1 MKKKDQYILGVAGSN
16 FLVTEIGVA
25 RVDDPRVNGVSHVG
39 PGIMPN
45 TEVRYEGKGP
55 ASLVL
60 LASGASLII
69 SDQFFQS
76 PSGQPVWGV
85 GSRVF
90 RSIGPNYPTGMPDPQ
105 DKTIKRFLD
114 NLKYAPHGG
123 SSYLLN
129 LTSMAKCKC
138 PADAAGIITALNEMG
153 FDTKLYLDASGRVVM
168 DCWKASKPG
177 IVDDSIVSID
187 PVGEVKLYT
196 VHSTAGDYPLIN
208 GVHPLT
214 YYPVEN

>member
-25 RVDDPRVNGVSHVG
+25 RVDDPRVNGGRHVG

-69 SDQFFQS
+69 SDQFSQS
-76 PSGQPVWGV
+76 
-85 GSRVF
+85 
-90 RSIGPNYPTGMPDPQ
+90 
-105 DKTIKRFLD
+105 
-114 NLKYAPHGG
+114 
-123 SSYLLN
+123 
-129 LTSMAKCKC
+129 
-138 PADAAGIITALNEMG
+138 
-153 FDTKLYLDASGRVVM
+153 
-168 DCWKASKPG
+168 
-177 IVDDSIVSID
+177 
-187 PVGEVKLYT
+187 
-196 VHSTAGDYPLIN
+196 PLIN